1 MLGTIFR
8 WAAGAALVFT
18 LPLAGAQEITAPDT
32 LVKEATAEVIGILKQ
47 SRGHLN
53 SAKTIQS
60 NDLVERKVLPL
71 FDFSRMAQ
79 IAVGRN
85 WGPASTDQRDA
96 LTTEFR
102 TLLVRTYSTALRTYR
117 DEQIEFKP
125 LDAPPAGGQAT
136 VKSIVKHSGSARTTI
151 DYDMQKTPLGW
162 KVYEIRIDGVNVIAN
177 YRQTFA
183 SKVRDDGIDGLI
195 KALAEKNANYSG
207 ISPRRAAQ
215 TEVPPDLMRT
225 TVAQP

>member
-1 MLGTIFR
+1 MLRTIIR
-8 WAAGAALVFT
+8 WAAGAALVFA
-18 LPLAGAQEITAPDT
+18 LPLAGAQETAPDT
-32 LVKEATAEVIGILKQ
+32 LIKEATAEVIAILKQ
-47 SRGHLN
+47 NRGHLN
-53 SAKTIQS
+53 SAKTVQS

-85 WGPASTDQRDA
+85 WGEASADQRDA

-102 TLLVRTYSTALRTYR
+102 TLLVRTYSTALRNYR

-125 LDAPPAGGQAT
+125 LDAPAAAGHAT
-136 VKSIVKHSGSARTTI
+136 VKSAVKRSGSTRVTI
-151 DYDMQKTPLGW
+151 DYDMEKTPLGW

-183 SKVRDDGIDGLI
+183 SKVRDDGIAGLI
-195 KALAEKNANYSG
+195 RALAEKNANYSG

-215 TEVPPDLMRT
+215 ADIPVELTRT